1 MFYSKLPYEIAD
13 KKQTNVRTSIAF
25 YNQLS
30 YDNANTRLLYEADYV
45 KHFDS
50 RNKWKDDADG

>member
-25 YNQLS
+25 YNQLC
-30 YDNANTRLLYEADYV
+30 YDNANTRLHYEADYG
-45 KHFDS
+45 KQFDC
-50 RNKWKDDADG
+50 RNK